1 MAGQAKLQSVDGVMY
16 IVQPDGTAYN
26 YAEYLALNGQA
37 PADQQPDMAI
47 PPPSAEDWGTPTKTN
62 EYQFGDV
69 GSRAGNE
76 DLAAAGDI
84 WANAG
89 DVTRNMLPES
99 LQPYFDGP
107 GGYALSSIPDM
118 ALGAGLGVWGTAQKG
133 IGYGAEVADAG
144 ARGLLGLLG
153 MQSPYAPGTGAKKL
167 ARDIMGGIEVAGVG
181 PEARALALAS
191 EAAKPAVRA
200 AAQAR
205 AAGIFDLLK
214 QGRR

>member
-1 MAGQAKLQSVDGVMY
+1 MADIKNIGGVLY
-16 IVQPDGTAYN
+16 VIEPDGTAYRYSDLLEAN
-26 YAEYLALNGQA
+26 DPGSAYDPMSG
-37 PADQQPDMAI
+37 DQMAAS
-47 PPPSAEDWGTPTKTN
+47 PPSAESQAQPTKTN

-69 GSRAGNE
+69 GSEAGNE

-89 DVTRNMLPES
+89 DVTRNMLPEG
-99 LQPYFDGP
+99 LQPYVGQTAS
-107 GGYALSSIPDM
+107 YLPDM
-118 ALGAGLGVWGTAQKG
+118 ALGGLVGGWGAAQKG

-144 ARGLLGLLG
+144 ARGLAGLLG
-153 MQSPYAPGTGAKKL
+153 MQWPYAPGTGAKKL